1 MIPYNV
7 VEKFEFLKKN
17 EKILPEHLIF
27 WKSAKNVPYGAVEH
41 QRRVQLMKDFN
52 QREKK

>member
-17 EKILPEHLIF
+17 EKNIAGT
-27 WKSAKNVPYGAVEH
+27 S
-41 QRRVQLMKDFN
+41 DFL
-52 QREKK
+52 EKCEKCSVSHF